1 MSKKSPTFSIPLKL
15 TGTLV
20 VLIISFTLMG
30 LSYWSIEN
38 RNNTIR
44 KENRHLVTITQ
55 IDNNYSRNL
64 DEMMFIHKGERQSVF
79 VRKGKG
85 AQYKIGEQVSVFYD
99 AKRNDYDIENSGLEQ
114 QDTEKWYFGEL
125 IGIGVILYWLYELYV
140 IKIRKKEKQPRVDS
154 NKKPVVA
161 KIRNN

>member
-1 MSKKSPTFSIPLKL
+1 MSKQSPSFSIPLQL
-15 TGTLV
+15 TCTLV

-44 KENRHLVTITQ
+44 EENRQLVTITK
-55 IDNNYSRNL
+55 IDDNYSRNL
-64 DEMMFIHKGERQSVF
+64 DEIIFTHKAERQSVL
-79 VRKGKG
+79 VRKGNA

-114 QDTEKWYFGEL
+114 QDAEKWYFGEL
-125 IGIGVILYWLYELYV
+125 IIIGVIFYWLYKLYL
-140 IKIRKKEKQPRVDS
+140 KIFRKKKQPPVDS

-161 KIRNN
+161 QMRNS